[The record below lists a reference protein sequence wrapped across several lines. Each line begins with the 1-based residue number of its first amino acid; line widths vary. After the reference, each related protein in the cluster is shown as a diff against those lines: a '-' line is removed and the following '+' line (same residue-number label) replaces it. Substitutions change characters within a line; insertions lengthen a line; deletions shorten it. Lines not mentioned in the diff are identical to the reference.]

1 MMLENLVKN
10 QSHEDDDDDVN
21 INVFPDGLRVLAVDD
36 DPTSLLIIKKML
48 QVCKYKVTTCTRAEE
63 ALSILRRD
71 KKVYDVVLS
80 DVHMPDMDGLKLLEY
95 IGLEKNYHI
104 LLTLSLEPTA
114 AISADSSNG
123 ESWFIDHW
131 FGDSGDSGST
141 CKNII
146 MTALHVMSADEK
158 PSLVMKGVMH
168 GACDYLIKPVGT
180 EALRNIWQHVLRKK
194 NEVPKDL
201 EPSTSLAC
209 SVYQQKQ
216 PETPDKSSA
225 NKWQNGT
232 KRRKDNDDD
241 DDTEFEEL
249 GDSSS
254 LKKLRVVWTQ
264 DLHSKSVTAV
274 HQIGY
279 EKAVPKK
286 ILELMN
292 IPGLT
297 REKVASHL
305 QKYRIY
311 LKRIHKEHESDPSN
325 TLLKGNPGAGYRSIA
340 SLSEQEFQAL
350 VASGHIVPAQSH
362 AALQPVALGRSA
374 NLRSPISLPQI
385 DQQRSFSFQ
394 NQTDTYG
401 QVQNPH
407 GHSSNIS
414 KQINFLDGTPT
425 NMGPKQPAGTVRE
438 VFPYCLHQLSIVKAK
453 KNFSH
458 PFDRFAIVV
467 KQQQGVGHAEK
478 TVLFR

>member
-1 MMLENLVKN
+1 M
-10 QSHEDDDDDVN
+10 
-21 INVFPDGLRVLAVDD
+21 
-36 DPTSLLIIKKML
+36 
-48 QVCKYKVTTCTRAEE
+48 
-63 ALSILRRD
+63 
-71 KKVYDVVLS
+71 
-80 DVHMPDMDGLKLLEY
+80 
-95 IGLEKNYHI
+95 
-104 LLTLSLEPTA
+104 
-114 AISADSSNG
+114 
-123 ESWFIDHW
+123 
-131 FGDSGDSGST
+131 
-141 CKNII
+141 
-146 MTALHVMSADEK
+146 
-158 PSLVMKGVMH
+158 
-168 GACDYLIKPVGT
+168 

-194 NEVPKDL
+194 NELPKDL

-216 PETPDKSSA
+216 PETPDKSSE
-225 NKWQNGT
+225 NKGQNET
-232 KRRKDNDDD
+232 KRRKDDDD
-241 DDTEFEEL
+241 DDDDDNEFEEV

-264 DLHSKSVTAV
+264 DLHSKFVTAV

-279 EKAVPKK
+279 KKAVPKK

-374 NLRSPISLPQI
+374 NFRSPISLPQI
-385 DQQRSFSFQ
+385 DQQCSFSFQ
-394 NQTDTYG
+394 NQTDTHG

-425 NMGPKQPAGTVRE
+425 NMGPKQPAGLQHPVSGMNSPTMIPITYSHASRLPVLPNGMINNPAVLQPTSFVKIANHRTESTGNSFLVRNSSGSFSILFTSALQSE
-438 VFPYCLHQLSIVKAK
+438 GYVPSYTLSNNPNQKTPQHSGLQGNIRGGYSQEE
-453 KNFSH
+453 FLTSL
-458 PFDRFAIVV
+458 RQV
-467 KQQQGVGHAEK
+467 KQQQGVGYAEK
-478 TVLFR
+478 TLYSLDDHLPA